1 MIKVPYLQITVNTD
15 PLHTDLQLQQALR
28 LNASRESLTSF
39 HSAQSAAQS
48 PQTRSPQG
56 TSTPKNRKHARSLSY
71 TSDLSEISGRFD
83 DADEVDAL
91 SGDVLG
97 GGAGTGAGE
106 DGIMARAMMEYG
118 HYSPVHSAKRNRG
131 NEWSYTQS
139 PLRAELSHDHVQDQG
154 QGHAQNQD
162 DDKRESFSRRWRIGR
177 RGASH
182 GSTLSSP
189 RTTSS
194 PRAAASPRAMD
205 TGGGGAGGAGAGAG
219 RRSRFV
225 ENMNDGISE
234 KPPSIFLRER
244 GEGKAGHG
252 RSIFRFGR
260 AIASAFNPFGWG
272 GSTGSTGSTG
282 GGGGG
287 PGGSS
292 AEERRQQQLQLQQQQ
307 DISRVQ
313 MAYEELKKSGYK
325 GVVQHYPA
333 QRVHPAQH
341 PQHAPEH
348 DIQDR
353 SSVSGAAP
361 TQGTKTEPGQERT
374 RTSLQLRRTKSTSK
388 DQDPEDRKSRKDL
401 IRQEKL
407 LKKVSTLEDKLE
419 RARRELRDLGGEVV
433 EPAEI
438 GDVEPEEDVSVPV
451 QTGYMAST
459 EYYPRRF
466 VPGALPTLPSERCLE
481 EQAGEDD
488 AEGAGATAEEGP
500 LQSLSPNVIRHAL
513 KDEKLDTPK
522 SKEKSNTL
530 KRKSPD
536 PSALEALELNVE
548 TTPTPT
554 PTNSRKTKLQKK
566 GKSDSPGS
574 VDRMQDSNS
583 NSNNNTPKRTNSG
596 RRRQYTSPQSSPS
609 ARRRPS
615 PSLTRHDSRMDI
627 DGETT
632 DTDTDT
638 KDLLMLSSSATDISQ
653 QHNQQ
658 LQLQN
663 QDRSSFY
670 LQDQH
675 AINEDHEQGLS
686 PSPSVSTRRSNSN
699 RSRREYIPPV
709 PPLPK
714 DLAATA
720 AKVDKR
726 LAKELARR
734 QSSLTMNQ

>member
-1 MIKVPYLQITVNTD
+1 M
-15 PLHTDLQLQQALR
+15 
-28 LNASRESLTSF
+28 
-39 HSAQSAAQS
+39 
-48 PQTRSPQG
+48 
-56 TSTPKNRKHARSLSY
+56 
-71 TSDLSEISGRFD
+71 SEISGRFD

-91 SGDVLG
+91 SAGAHLG
-97 GGAGTGAGE
+97 EGGGE
-106 DGIMARAMMEYG
+106 DGIMARAMMDYG

-139 PLRAELSHDHVQDQG
+139 PLRAELSYDQDQSQG
-154 QGHAQNQD
+154 QGQGQD

-177 RGASH
+177 RGASR
-182 GSTLSSP
+182 GSSP
-189 RTTSS
+189 RAMTSPRAS
-194 PRAAASPRAMD
+194 PRAAAAAAAAT
-205 TGGGGAGGAGAGAG
+205 TGGEGAGAG

-260 AIASAFNPFGWG
+260 AIASAFIPFGWG
-272 GSTGSTGSTG
+272 GATGSSG
-282 GGGGG
+282 GG
-287 PGGSS
+287 S
-292 AEERRQQQLQLQQQQ
+292 AEEHRQQQIQLQQQQ

-325 GVVQHYPA
+325 GIVQHYPA
-333 QRVHPAQH
+333 QHP
-341 PQHAPEH
+341 APEH
-348 DIQDR
+348 GIQETA
-353 SSVSGAAP
+353 SGPA
-361 TQGTKTEPGQERT
+361 QGTRTEPAQKQDTGQERT

-388 DQDPEDRKSRKDL
+388 DQDSEDRKSRKDL

-407 LKKVSTLEDKLE
+407 LKKVNTLEDKLE

-433 EPAEI
+433 ETEESA
-438 GDVEPEEDVSVPV
+438 EPEEDVSVPV
-451 QTGYMAST
+451 QQGYMAST

-481 EQAGEDD
+481 EQAGENED
-488 AEGAGATAEEGP
+488 ADAAAAAAEDTGDTGP
-500 LQSLSPNVIRHAL
+500 LQSLSPNVIRTS
-513 KDEKLDTPK
+513 KDAKDAKLDTPK

-536 PSALEALELNVE
+536 PPALEALELNVE
-548 TTPTPT
+548 TTPTPTPT

-574 VDRMQDSNS
+574 VDRMQDS
-583 NSNNNTPKRTNSG
+583 SNNNTPKRSNSG
-596 RRRQYTSPQSSPS
+596 RRKQYTSPQSSPS

-615 PSLTRHDSRMDI
+615 PSLTRQDLRMDI

-638 KDLLMLSSSATDISQ
+638 KDLLMLSSSATDLSQ
-653 QHNQQ
+653 QQQ
-658 LQLQN
+658 QN

-670 LQDQH
+670 LQDQQ

-726 LAKELARR
+726 LARELARR
-734 QSSLTMNQ
+734 QSSLSMNQ